1 MSLSHM
7 EENRPQ
13 TTKKFK
19 QNLYILCMFSISS
32 IGIFTF
38 NSGFTRWFSGIFP
51 WYPGRL
57 GAKNEL
63 SRKLPWTNPLVPLGV
78 PILRNWHIK
87 RSNIGNIILQ
97 LDLDVRF
104 YSYMICCIYIHD
116 ILMISLYDLYDYH
129 LSLCSIV
136 ILSLSVLLPFP
147 HQKNPL
153 RLTHRSWWKPRR
165 CQVWLGWKKHKEVR
179 NSFI

>member
-1 MSLSHM
+1 MVSPGDFLEFFHDTRGGLERRTSFQGSC
-7 EENRPQ
+7 PGQ
-13 TTKKFK
+13 THWF
-19 QNLYILCMFSISS
+19 
-32 IGIFTF
+32 
-38 NSGFTRWFSGIFP
+38 RW
-51 WYPGRL
+51 
-57 GAKNEL
+57 
-63 SRKLPWTNPLVPLGV
+63 GV